1 MIKISEKTMIYTIF
15 VATLLFVSFSVS
27 AAYAKGGAPFAQD
40 AKDAIAANDY
50 AAFTTAIAGTRLEG
64 RVDEEKFAKIVEK
77 TAKKDAVSAAIINN
91 DYEAFTNAVV
101 GTKYEGKVDEERF
114 AKLVEKRSKKDGI
127 RAAVENND
135 YAAFQSSAEGTHYA
149 AKITD
154 EATFAKFVEAKNLAK
169 AGDKEAARAILKEI
183 QIKPKNKKGKKQ
195 KKGSSAISREVQ
207 AAIKEAF
214 ENNDYAAFTAA
225 VAGTQLEGRYSEE
238 DFQKKAE
245 GIKSGDRVSP
255 RKKAYKKRGAK
266 ESKY

>member
-1 MIKISEKTMIYTIF
+1 MSKTNKISHAIL
-15 VATLLFVSFSVS
+15 VATIIAIVSVS
-27 AAYAKGGAPFAQD
+27 GVYAAKGSKGLTED
-40 AKDAIAANDY
+40 AKNAIAANDY
-50 AAFTTAIAGTRLEG
+50 AAFITAIAGTRLEG
-64 RVDEEKFAKIVEK
+64 RIDEEKFTKIVEK
-77 TAKKDAVSAAIINN
+77 TAKKNAVRSAIENN
-91 DYEAFTNAVV
+91 DYAAFQNAVV

-114 AKLVEKRSKKDGI
+114 AKLVEKKAKKDGI
-127 RAAVENND
+127 KTAVENND
-135 YAAFQSSAEGTHYA
+135 YAAFQASAEGTHYA
-149 AKITD
+149 KKITD

-207 AAIKEAF
+207 TAIKEAF